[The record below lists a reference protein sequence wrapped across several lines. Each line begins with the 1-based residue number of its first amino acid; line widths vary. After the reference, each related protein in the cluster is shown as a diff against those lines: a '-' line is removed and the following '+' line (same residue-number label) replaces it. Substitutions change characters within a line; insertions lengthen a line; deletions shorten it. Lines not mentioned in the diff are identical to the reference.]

1 MFRIRLPCLLNS
13 LNLPYTFSF
22 LCRQRLTACETMIQ
36 AMEKQQ
42 AHHQDEQNS
51 VNRFS
56 KDERFSDLDDEK
68 QTTPDSKTT
77 SDPSSGA
84 KDVPAISISN
94 LFKENAL
101 PKTNHVSRMT
111 TEEPHI
117 LSSIVIKRKKP
128 RRSILFGAAM
138 GGVVACWVFS
148 GNFIFTALFTL
159 MTVLG
164 QLEFYRMAM
173 YV

>member
-1 MFRIRLPCLLNS
+1 L
-13 LNLPYTFSF
+13 
-22 LCRQRLTACETMIQ
+22 
-36 AMEKQQ
+36 
-42 AHHQDEQNS
+42 
-51 VNRFS
+51 S
-56 KDERFSDLDDEK
+56 KDERYSDSDDEK
-68 QTTPDSKTT
+68 QTTQDSNTIN
-77 SDPSSGA
+77 DPSSGA
-84 KDVPAISISN
+84 KDVPTISVSN

-101 PKTNHVSRMT
+101 PKTKHVSRVK

-128 RRSILFGAAM
+128 RRSILLGAAM

>member
-1 MFRIRLPCLLNS
+1 
-13 LNLPYTFSF
+13 
-22 LCRQRLTACETMIQ
+22 MIQ

-42 AHHQDEQNS
+42 AHHQDEQSN
-51 VNRFS
+51 VNKFS
-56 KDERFSDLDDEK
+56 KDERLTDSDDDDEK
-68 QTTPDSKTT
+68 QKTQDSKTINE
-77 SDPSSGA
+77 PFSGA
-84 KDVPAISISN
+84 KDVPAISVSN
-94 LFKENAL
+94 LFKENIL
-101 PKTNHVSRMT
+101 PKAKHVSLKQDNQGTT
-111 TEEPHI
+111 TEEPYI
-117 LSSIVIKRKKP
+117 LSSVVIKRKKP

-159 MTVLG
+159 MTILG